1 MKKLAIVILVL
12 GIALSYSCNKEGRM
26 VQTTINGTLLTNGTN
41 DKIKI
46 SAEIPHPTVK
56 LYEQKDGPDI
66 YANGY
71 KEIASV
77 TVDDNARYSFSME
90 LNEQNTYFIGFRNLD
105 TTIYISS
112 PYSWSVHDE
121 TKRFNYIT
129 PGTSNNIN
137 LYCLAKSWVRP
148 RFINTNPDPNNV
160 DVFDTYAD
168 GIGPNENSI
177 LLSDIYTVNSFF
189 PLKGMVDTLAPWIH
203 KTWSGKYKYGV
214 QKPSYAH
221 TLEGKLT
228 RNGVTT
234 EVEIEYFAPPF
245 DTSIVEIRY

>member
-1 MKKLAIVILVL
+1 MKKIAIVILVL
-12 GIALSYSCNKEGRM
+12 GIALSYSCKKEGKM

-112 PYSWSVHDE
+112 PDSWSVHDE

-148 RFINTNPDPNNV
+148 RFINTNPDPNNN
-160 DVFDTYAD
+160 DVFQYIMGLSCDNCSSG
-168 GIGPNENSI
+168 GIPPIFHGLTDS
-177 LLSDIYTVNSFF
+177 
-189 PLKGMVDTLAPWIH
+189 TLNWVG
-203 KTWSGKYKYGV
+203 KTWSGTYKYGV

-221 TLEGKLT
+221 KVNGKLT
-228 RNGVTT
+228 RNGVTRDT
-234 EVEIEYFAPPF
+234 SIIYTVPPF
-245 DTSIVEIRY
+245 DTTVVEIRY